1 MFLYFRKISRKIKRI
16 YTHGCEIFNQGKH
29 RLTNRGSRFYLKNV
43 GSTDREKRSRRSVD
57 LKTPIISFYVQGRV
71 QHKSGRMQDEAS
83 NRGGMWNTRYVKGE
97 MWDEKGRRDRDMT
110 RIFEI

>member
-29 RLTNRGSRFYLKNV
+29 RLTNRGSRFYLQNV

-83 NRGGMWNTRYVKGE
+83 NRGGMWNTRYV
-97 MWDEKGRRDRDMT
+97 
-110 RIFEI
+110 

>member
-71 QHKSGRMQDEAS
+71 QHKSGRMQDEAQIVA
-83 NRGGMWNTRYVKGE
+83 GCGI
-97 MWDEKGRRDRDMT
+97 RDMLKVRCGMKKEGET
-110 RIFEI
+110 GI